1 AGPTS
6 GAQGSAEVSTTLSVG
21 GNSSAGTLSALAQP
35 ASESRPTAV
44 MAQSTLEPLA
54 VVRSVP
60 PVYPAIAKARSLTTT
75 VVVEVKVGKDGKVS
89 NPKLISG
96 LPIFRDAAFD
106 AVKQWVFKPAK
117 LNGQPIEQTTQISL
131 KFNP

>member
-1 AGPTS
+1 
-6 GAQGSAEVSTTLSVG
+6 
-21 GNSSAGTLSALAQP
+21 
-35 ASESRPTAV
+35 

-89 NPKLISG
+89 SPKLISG